1 MNLSKPIPR
10 RSMLAAGAGLAG
22 VALARH
28 YGFLG
33 AVGTPGVLVS
43 ASDDSR
49 HRHHVTAIDLGS
61 GRHFSLPVEQRCHEI
76 LVDPRE
82 RERLIVVARRPGTL
96 LYELD
101 LGAEAIRRKVES
113 PADRHVYGHACF
125 TESGDL
131 LYVPEN
137 DFEHARGV
145 VTVYDGRDLS
155 RLGEIPSHGVGP
167 HQIALRPDGD
177 TLVVANGG
185 IHTQPRLGRRP
196 LNLDTMDPNLAYVSA
211 SSGRLLDSFRLPDH
225 RAGIRH
231 LSVGAGGEVAVA
243 MQYEGMAGRTDSLVA
258 YRPAD
263 GELRP
268 ARTPDDVQ
276 RKMKAYAA
284 SVCLDAKRGIAG
296 ITCPRGDIVAF
307 FDVTS
312 GELAKTFPIRDAG
325 GILLDREGR
334 HFLISTGFGE
344 LHRIDAATLEPTP
357 GSPVL
362 FEGVRFDNHLV
373 LV

>member
-10 RSMLAAGAGLAG
+10 RSFLAAGAGIAG
-22 VALARH
+22 LALARH
-28 YGFLG
+28 YGRLG
-33 AVGTPGVLVS
+33 GGAKPGLLVS
-43 ASDDSR
+43 ASDDAK
-49 HRHHVTAIDLGS
+49 HRHFVTAVDLGS
-61 GRHFSLPVEQRCHEI
+61 GRRFSLPVEQRCHEI
-76 LVDPRE
+76 LVDPRD

-101 LGAEAIRRKVES
+101 LREEAFRRKIES

-125 TESGDL
+125 TASGDL

-145 VTVYDGRDLS
+145 VTVYDGRDLK
-155 RLGEIPSHGVGP
+155 RLGEVPSHGVGP

-185 IHTQPRLGRRP
+185 IHTQPSLGRRP

-211 SSGRLLDSFRLPDH
+211 SSGKLLDSFRLPDH

-231 LSVGAGGEVAVA
+231 LSIGAGGEVAVA

-258 YRPAD
+258 YRPAG
-263 GELRP
+263 GELRSTH
-268 ARTPDDVQ
+268 TPDDVL
-276 RKMKAYAA
+276 RGMKAYAA
-284 SVCLDAKRGIAG
+284 SVCLDAERGIAG
-296 ITCPRGDIVAF
+296 ITCPRGDVVAF
-307 FDVTS
+307 FDVAS
-312 GELAKTFPIRDAG
+312 GELKKTFPFRDAG
-325 GILLDREGR
+325 GILLDRDRR

-344 LHRIDAATLEPTP
+344 LHRIDATTLEPTP
-357 GSPVL
+357 GSPVVL
-362 FEGVRFDNHLV
+362 EGIRFDNHAV